1 MEQPV
6 SSVHRFLRETE
17 IQATSGRT
25 KVLDWMMALPSVLE
39 DRLWQDIGSLE
50 KERGMA
56 FISSVEKIGMRK
68 GFEKGHQRGLRK
80 GMQEGMQEGLQKG
93 LQKGMQKG
101 LQKGLSEG
109 AAKVLVRQLTTRFG
123 PLPEAVVARLRV
135 GTEADHARWAERLLT
150 APSLDAVFSDEPP
163 AAH

>member
-56 FISSVEKIGMRK
+56 FISSVEKIGLRK
-68 GFEKGHQRGLRK
+68 GFEKGH
-80 GMQEGMQEGLQKG
+80 
-93 LQKGMQKG
+93 QKG

-109 AAKVLVRQLTTRFG
+109 AANVLVRQLTARFG

-135 GTEADHARWAERLLT
+135 GTEADHVRWAERLLT

>member
-68 GFEKGHQRGLRK
+68 GFEKGHQ
-80 GMQEGMQEGLQKG
+80 
-93 LQKGMQKG
+93 KG

-109 AAKVLVRQLTTRFG
+109 AANVLVRQLTARFG

-135 GTEADHARWAERLLT
+135 GTEADHVRWAERLLT